1 MHVTENFKTNRLQAY
16 RVPESL
22 KPEVQRQ
29 IDEMLNLGII
39 KPSKSAMACPIV
51 CVLKGKDGKDVVRL
65 AIDYRHVNRY
75 TLGDA
80 FPGTDMENLIQKIG
94 QSNWIS
100 ALDEKEAYAAV
111 WALKRFRNWIFG
123 RSVTLFTDHNPIT
136 FLTESTPKSSKLMRW
151 ALAIQEYDVIFRY
164 KPGKSNVAADC
175 LSRQL
180 PDDEPESPLG

>member
-1 MHVTENFKTNRLQAY
+1 LKKKLCLATVISLQI
-16 RVPESL
+16 
-22 KPEVQRQ
+22 
-29 IDEMLNLGII
+29 IDIT
-39 KPSKSAMACPIV
+39 KS
-51 CVLKGKDGKDVVRL
+51 L
-65 AIDYRHVNRY
+65 AIHVDASEY
-75 TLGDA
+75 AVAATLTMPAEDSTQKPIA
-80 FPGTDMENLIQKIG
+80 F
-94 QSNWIS
+94 IS
-100 ALDEKEAYAAV
+100 AKLTSAQKAWSTIEKEAYAAV

-175 LSRQL
+175 LSCQL